1 MSGGVPIA
9 QRGPGWSY
17 RHDDRPPSMFGEHQP
32 GIVTP
37 RLDHLVLA
45 AFDGP
50 HDVAALSAA
59 AEPLLSPELTVTIG
73 LGPGACDATA
83 LRPLPPFPGD
93 ALEARWSG
101 GDLCLQVCANDPDAA
116 WSAFE
121 RLAPSPPR
129 WVQRGFL
136 RRDTPRD
143 LPRDPLG
150 FKDGVMNLRRGRD
163 FDRHVWVDR
172 GDRTWMRGG
181 TYLVVRRIA
190 VDTGAW
196 SALAVDEQE
205 GVVGRVKASGA
216 PLGARALFDPPP
228 LWTDAIAPDAHI
240 RAAAPKTTRTPPIL
254 RRSYAYDDGLIF
266 LAFMRDPRRQFVP
279 LQHHL
284 ATHDALSRFTTPVG
298 SAVFAIPPGRSLTG
312 GAAP

>member
-17 RHDDRPPSMFGEHQP
+17 RPDESAPTLRGEHQP

-45 AFDGP
+45 AFDGTP
-50 HDVAALSAA
+50 DLGALAEA

-73 LGPGACDATA
+73 LGPGACDAA
-83 LRPLPPFPGD
+83 RLRPLPAFAGE
-93 ALEARWSG
+93 ALEERWCG
-101 GDLCLQVCANDPDAA
+101 GDVVLQVCASSPDAA
-116 WSAFE
+116 DAALD
-121 RLAPSPPR
+121 RVAPGAPR

-150 FKDGVMNLRRGRD
+150 FKDGVINLRRGRD

-190 VDTGAW
+190 VDGAAW
-196 SALAVDEQE
+196 SSLPVAEQE
-205 GVVGRVKASGA
+205 RVVGRQRDSGA
-216 PLGARALFDPPP
+216 PLGARALYDPPP

-240 RAAAPKTTRTPPIL
+240 RQAAPKTARTPPIL

-266 LAFMRDPRRQFVP
+266 MAYMRDPLRQFVP
-279 LQHHL
+279 LQQRL
-284 ATHDALSRFTTPVG
+284 ATDDALARFTTPIG
-298 SAVFAIPPGRSLTG
+298 SAVFAIPPGKHLLDGDRR
-312 GAAP
+312 